1 MGLGLLKLVA
11 VGNENVILNS
21 EPEITF
27 FKKVIENVSYF
38 RIENIHSILN
48 QFQHLVEELL

>member
-27 FKKVIENVSYF
+27 LKK
-38 RIENIHSILN
+38 L
-48 QFQHLVEELL
+48 